1 MKRAFSAGG
10 IVYKIEDGNVKILL
24 ISTKDGKVW
33 ALPKGLVEKRRPK
46 RNCLKRNKRRNRG

>member
-33 ALPKGLVEKRRPK
+33 ALPKGLVEKKKTQKKLP
-46 RNCLKRNKRRNRG
+46 